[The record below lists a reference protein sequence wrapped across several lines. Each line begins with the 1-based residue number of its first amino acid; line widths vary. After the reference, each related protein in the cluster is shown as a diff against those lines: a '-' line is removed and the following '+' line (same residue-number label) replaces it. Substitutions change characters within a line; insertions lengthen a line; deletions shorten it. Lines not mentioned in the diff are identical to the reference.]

1 MKETS
6 LLGKKYL
13 LFWLFFA
20 VFLCTLIG
28 PASAQTGGELSSL
41 QSGINL
47 YGAGRWR
54 EAVIEL
60 RRAQAEAA
68 NAADRGEVL
77 YWIALAELAAGE
89 YDASLRDLEELER
102 IAPQSPRIAEIP
114 YHRGRAFYYKGQYE
128 DALMLLKTFSDG
140 INNDSAANAARKS
153 SALYWIGECLYSL
166 GQLDKAQEVF
176 LVIIQQYPQSAKFEA
191 SSYRNALINQK
202 KVEAELL
209 SILKWS
215 HEETLKTVEEYQRRE
230 RSYDQAI
237 IAYQKRIAEMMKDT
251 RVADLEL
258 SNSEYRRQ
266 LADAEARIALLE
278 ARLGGEAQRAA
289 SVTPPPAAPASSDR
303 MIRLLSAKNSA
314 LEINN
319 ELNKLLNETEAA
331 GAGEGGR

>member
-1 MKETS
+1 MNKKPPVGVKKIPLLLVSAFFLS
-6 LLGKKYL
+6 LPLEQ
-13 LFWLFFA
+13 A
-20 VFLCTLIG
+20 V
-28 PASAQTGGELSSL
+28 SQTAGELSSL

-68 NAADRGEVL
+68 DPAERGEVL

-102 IAPQSPRIAEIP
+102 AAPQSPRIAEIP
-114 YHRGRAFYYKGQYE
+114 YHRGRAFYYKGRHE
-128 DALMLLKTFSDG
+128 EALMLLKTFADG

-166 GQLDKAQEVF
+166 GQLDKAQETF

-191 SSYRNALINQK
+191 ASYRNALINQK
-202 KVEAELL
+202 KIEAELL

-230 RSYDQAI
+230 RTYDQAI
-237 IAYQKRIAEMMKDT
+237 IAYQKRIADMMKDT
-251 RVADLEL
+251 RLADLE
-258 SNSEYRRQ
+258 NANNEYRRQ
-266 LADAEARIALLE
+266 LAEAEARISQLE
-278 ARLGGEAQRAA
+278 ARLSE
-289 SVTPPPAAPASSDR
+289 SPPAAANSER
-303 MIRLLSAKNSA
+303 TARLLQARNSA
-314 LEINN
+314 LEINS
-319 ELNKLLNETEAA
+319 ELDRRLNEAET
-331 GAGEGGR
+331 AGEGGR